1 MAVMKDGIGE
11 AVIRLVLEPL
21 REGGYVASSPD
32 VPGLVAQGRNVSET
46 VEIAQD
52 VIRKIAETC
61 IEHGFPLPPALA
73 AHLSGTERIE
83 LNIPVT
89 TA

>member
-1 MAVMKDGIGE
+1 MAVVKDISSE
-11 AVIRLVLEPL
+11 TVIRLVLDPL
-21 REGGYVASSPD
+21 EEGGYVASSPD
-32 VPGLVAQGRNVSET
+32 VPGLVAQGRSVSET

-61 IEHGFPLPPALA
+61 IEQGFPLPPALA
-73 AHLSGTERIE
+73 AHLTGNERIE
-83 LNIPVT
+83 LDIPVS

>member
-1 MAVMKDGIGE
+1 MAVVKDKANE
-11 AVIRLVLEPL
+11 TVIRLVLDPL
-21 REGGYVASSPD
+21 EEGGYVASSPD
-32 VPGLVAQGRNVSET
+32 VPGLVAQGRSISET

-61 IEHGFPLPPALA
+61 IEQGFPLPPALA
-73 AHLSGTERIE
+73 AHLTGYERIE
-83 LNIPVT
+83 LDIPVS

>member
-1 MAVMKDGIGE
+1 MAVVKDTASE
-11 AVIRLVLEPL
+11 MVIRLVLDPL
-21 REGGYVASSPD
+21 EEGGYVASSPD
-32 VPGLVAQGRNVSET
+32 VPGLVAQGRSVSET

-61 IEHGFPLPPALA
+61 IEQGFPLPPALA
-73 AHLSGTERIE
+73 AHLTGSERIE
-83 LNIPVT
+83 LDISVS

>member
-1 MAVMKDGIGE
+1 MAAVTGKADE
-11 AVIRLVLEPL
+11 TVIRLVLDPL
-21 REGGYVASSPD
+21 EEGGYAASSPD
-32 VPGLVAQGRNVSET
+32 VPGLVAQGRSISET

-61 IEHGFPLPPALA
+61 IEQGFPLPPALA
-73 AHLSGTERIE
+73 AHLTGRERIE
-83 LNIPVT
+83 LNIPVS

>member
-1 MAVMKDGIGE
+1 MAVVNNYTGE

-21 REGGYVASSPD
+21 DEGGYVASSPD

-61 IEHGFPLPPALA
+61 LEHGFALPPALA
-73 AHLSGTERIE
+73 LQLTGNERIE
-83 LNIPVT
+83 LNIPVSI
-89 TA
+89 A